1 MRRSGER
8 DHHAQSTS
16 ESGGFL
22 FSIIRKLNN
31 RCTARHRQCLHSNQ
45 AAHMK
50 DVINIFV
57 PRIEEE
63 KPIMNEKGRI
73 SRTHS
78 QPEKN
83 DFTVVFFPVF
93 LFDFLTLRIEPY
105 TTRVHVES
113 MINDSKRAS
122 GLLFFFGKEKERR
135 LEHRFPVYR
144 KDIHSRKREKK
155 RLVSGCSM
163 LQSFLLP
170 KKRRQRSSCVY
181 IHSYLFPS
189 SLRTSIR

>member
-1 MRRSGER
+1 
-8 DHHAQSTS
+8 
-16 ESGGFL
+16 
-22 FSIIRKLNN
+22 
-31 RCTARHRQCLHSNQ
+31 
-45 AAHMK
+45 MK

-73 SRTHS
+73 SLAHTHS
-78 QPEKN
+78 PQKN

-105 TTRVHVES
+105 PTRVHVES

-155 RLVSGCSM
+155 DSCRVVACSKVSCY
-163 LQSFLLP
+163 LRKEDNAQVVYIYIHICFLL
-170 KKRRQRSSCVY
+170 
-181 IHSYLFPS
+181 L
-189 SLRTSIR
+189 

>member
-1 MRRSGER
+1 
-8 DHHAQSTS
+8 
-16 ESGGFL
+16 
-22 FSIIRKLNN
+22 
-31 RCTARHRQCLHSNQ
+31 
-45 AAHMK
+45 MK

-113 MINDSKRAS
+113 MINDSERTS
-122 GLLFFFGKEKERR
+122 GLLFFFCRER
-135 LEHRFPVYR
+135 ETIGTPF
-144 KDIHSRKREKK
+144 
-155 RLVSGCSM
+155 
-163 LQSFLLP
+163 
-170 KKRRQRSSCVY
+170 SCV
-181 IHSYLFPS
+181 
-189 SLRTSIR
+189 